1 MLRLYLSSTA
11 NFRDI
16 KFSFK
21 FEYFVG
27 LPLDRCY
34 ITNKNL
40 SIETFNYYHYNLYSV
55 CMYAHGLFQLKNTP
69 VKSFMKLQIFSKK
82 LAPIGIGDPFLESKG
97 K

>member
-1 MLRLYLSSTA
+1 MAWYKNLETPAPIGR
-11 NFRDI
+11 
-16 KFSFK
+16 
-21 FEYFVG
+21 
-27 LPLDRCY
+27 DRCY

-40 SIETFNYYHYNLYSV
+40 SIETSNYYHYNLYSV